1 MNAVETAAISRLAE
15 GIGYP
20 QSVPVGT
27 VDFVFV
33 VDGHAVRAETADG
46 RLTVSCALTGEE
58 QGDCPPMRLA
68 EYAAGRMLKE
78 DAVLS
83 WDAARGGLFLWQA
96 CDASWN
102 ERRLRSFFTDFLNSL
117 DWWLERAGEQGG
129 EPIRPGEMIIR
140 P

>member
-1 MNAVETAAISRLAE
+1 
-15 GIGYP
+15 
-20 QSVPVGT
+20 
-27 VDFVFV
+27 
-33 VDGHAVRAETADG
+33 
-46 RLTVSCALTGEE
+46 
-58 QGDCPPMRLA
+58 MRLA

-96 CDASWN
+96 GDASWN